1 MHSITEPDEPQSLLR
16 VHWIL
21 SNVCHQFDVLE
32 RSQTG
37 DQVVELKNESNV
49 FPTVTLNSAS
59 SSMLRL

>member
-49 FPTVTLNSAS
+49 FPTVT
-59 SSMLRL
+59 R